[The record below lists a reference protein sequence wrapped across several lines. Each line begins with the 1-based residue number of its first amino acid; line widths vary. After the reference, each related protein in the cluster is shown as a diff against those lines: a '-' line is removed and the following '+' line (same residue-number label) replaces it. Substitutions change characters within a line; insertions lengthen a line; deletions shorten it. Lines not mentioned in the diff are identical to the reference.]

1 MGDKAQAVPAPGH
14 GFGTLPVYFAA
25 ISTILGAVMFL
36 RFGYAVAHVG
46 LAGAVGIILLGH
58 LVTVPTALA
67 IAEIATNRRVEGGGE
82 YFIVSRSFGTTI
94 GGVIGLSLYL
104 SQAISVA
111 FYMLAFAEAFT
122 PLAPWFTATFDR
134 AFDTR
139 FVSLPAAAILLAAV
153 WFKGAG
159 GGVKLLYAVV
169 AILAA
174 SLAAFFLGKPVD
186 GFDAQGA
193 SLTGRL
199 ADGDPFFVVFAIC
212 FPAFTG
218 MTAGV
223 GLSGDLANPRRAIPA
238 GTLAATATGM
248 VVYLALVAKL
258 AWSAPVEDLAGDQ
271 LVMSRIALWGPL
283 IPIGLGAATLSS
295 ALGSV
300 LVAPRT
306 LQALGADRNVPLRA
320 ANRWL
325 ARGAGEA
332 NEPRNATV
340 VTAAL
345 ALVIIALG
353 NVDFVARIISM
364 FFMVTYGSLCAIS
377 FLEHFAA
384 RPSYRPGF
392 RSRWY
397 VSLFGALICLFMM
410 FQMDPLYALLA
421 LALLVA
427 LYQVIRRQKGGAA
440 DDIAA
445 MFEGVMTQATRHL
458 NVQLQS
464 RRRDSG
470 RAEWRPS
477 IIMVNDRTF
486 ERRAPLNLMRWL
498 SHRHGF
504 GMYLH
509 YIHGVLDARTGAEAQ
524 GVRQRLVEMARLQN
538 SAVYMDTIVS
548 PSLKTALA
556 QSLQVP
562 GVSGLHNNC
571 VMFEFSVHDGP
582 EALTEVVDNCL
593 FVADTGMTQLV
604 LRHGDLHFGERRN
617 VHVWLTWNDAENA
630 NVMILL
636 GYILAGHAD
645 WKDAAIRVYLA
656 YPRESVRERRAE
668 IKSLIAEGR
677 MPVSEMNIRYM
688 PVDDVE
694 SFREAVARYSAKA
707 DLTIVGYDLQGLRER
722 REDLF
727 RKHPDLGDVLFVH
740 SPRAINIR

>member
-1 MGDKAQAVPAPGH
+1 MAEKVQPIPTPGH

-25 ISTILGAVMFL
+25 VSTILGAVMFL
-36 RFGYAVAHVG
+36 RFGYAVANVG
-46 LAGAVGIILLGH
+46 LIGTIGIIALGH
-58 LVTVPTALA
+58 LVTIPTALA

-122 PLAPWFTATFDR
+122 PLAPWFNETFNR
-134 AFDTR
+134 GFDTR
-139 FVSLPAAAILLAAV
+139 FVSLPAAAILLTAV
-153 WFKGAG
+153 WYKGAG

-169 AILAA
+169 AVLAA
-174 SLAAFFLGKPVD
+174 SLVAFFMGKPVD
-186 GFDAQGA
+186 GFEAQGA

-199 ADGDPFFVVFAIC
+199 ANGDSFFVVFAIC

-223 GLSGDLANPRRAIPA
+223 GLSGDLRNPRRAIPA

-248 VVYLALVAKL
+248 AVYLALVIKL
-258 AWSAPVEDLAGDQ
+258 AWSAPIDDLASDQ
-271 LVMSRIALWGPL
+271 LIMSRIAAWGPL
-283 IPIGLGAATLSS
+283 ILIGLGAATLSS

-325 ARGAGEA
+325 ARGTGNA
-332 NEPRNATV
+332 NEPRNATL

-345 ALVIIALG
+345 AMAIIALG

-397 VSLFGALICLFMM
+397 ISLFGALICLFMM

-421 LALLVA
+421 LALLVG
-427 LYQVIRRQKGGAA
+427 LYQMIRWQKGGAS

-445 MFEGVMTQATRHL
+445 MFEGVMTQTTRYL
-458 NVQLQS
+458 TVKLQL
-464 RRRDSG
+464 RRRITG
-470 RAEWRPS
+470 NAEWRPS
-477 IIMVNDRTF
+477 IIMVNSRTF

-498 SHRHGF
+498 AHRHGF

-509 YIHGVLDARTGAEAQ
+509 YIQGALDSRTYTEGQEVQ
-524 GVRQRLVEMARLQN
+524 RQLVEMARLQR
-538 SAVYMDTIVS
+538 SAVYMGTIVS
-548 PSLKTALA
+548 PSLTTALA

-562 GVSGLHNNC
+562 GVSGMHNNC
-571 VMFEFSVHDGP
+571 VMFEFSVHD
-582 EALTEVVDNCL
+582 EQHVLTEVVDNCL
-593 FVADTGMTQLV
+593 FVADTGMSQIV
-604 LRHGDLHFGERRN
+604 LRHGDLHFGERKH
-617 VHVWLTWNDAENA
+617 VHVWLTWNDTENA

-636 GYILAGHAD
+636 GYILAGHSD
-645 WKDAAIRVYLA
+645 WKDVSIRVYLA
-656 YPRESVRERRAE
+656 YPRDNVRERRAE
-668 IKSLIAEGR
+668 IKALIAEGR
-677 MPVSEMNIRYM
+677 MPVSEVNIHYM
-688 PVDDVE
+688 PVNDVE
-694 SFREAVARYSAKA
+694 SFREAVARYSSTA
-707 DLTIVGYDLQGLRER
+707 DLTILGYDMQGLRER

-727 RKHPDLGDVLFVH
+727 RKHSRLGDVLFVH
-740 SPRAINIR
+740 SPLGINIR

>member
-1 MGDKAQAVPAPGH
+1 MAEKAQPVPARGH

-25 ISTILGAVMFL
+25 VSTILGAVMFL
-36 RFGYAVAHVG
+36 RFGYAVANVG
-46 LAGAVGIILLGH
+46 LTGAIGIILLGH
-58 LVTVPTALA
+58 LVTIPTALA

-122 PLAPWFTATFDR
+122 PLAPWFSATFDR

-139 FVSLPAAAILLAAV
+139 IVSLPAAAILLATV

-174 SLAAFFLGKPVD
+174 SLVAFFLGRPVD

-193 SLTGRL
+193 SLTARL
-199 ADGDPFFVVFAIC
+199 ADGDSFFVVFAIC

-223 GLSGDLANPRRAIPA
+223 GLSGDLHNPRRSIPA

-248 VVYLALVAKL
+248 AVYLALVVKL
-258 AWSAPVEDLAGDQ
+258 AWSAPVADLAGDQ
-271 LVMSRIALWGPL
+271 LIMSRIAAWGPL
-283 IPIGLGAATLSS
+283 ILIGLGAATLSS

-325 ARGAGEA
+325 AHGTGNA
-332 NEPRNATV
+332 NEPRNATL

-397 VSLFGALICLFMM
+397 ISLFGALICLFMM

-421 LALLVA
+421 LALLVG
-427 LYQVIRRQKGGAA
+427 LYQVIRRQKGGAS

-458 NVQLQS
+458 NVRLQT
-464 RRRDSG
+464 RHQARG
-470 RAEWRPS
+470 NAEWRPS
-477 IIMVNDRTF
+477 VIMVNSRTF

-498 SHRHGF
+498 AHRQGF

-509 YIHGVLDARTGAEAQ
+509 HIQGSLDAKTHAE
-524 GVRQRLVEMARLQN
+524 GDEVRRRLVEMARLQG
-538 SAVYMDTIVS
+538 SAVFMDTIIS

-571 VMFEFSVHDGP
+571 VLFEFSIHDDEGV
-582 EALTEVVDNCL
+582 LTEVVENCL
-593 FVADTGMTQLV
+593 FVADTGMSQLV
-604 LRHGDLHFGERRN
+604 LRHGDIHFGERKN

-656 YPRESVRERRAE
+656 YPRETVRERRAE
-668 IKSLIAEGR
+668 IKLLIAEGR
-677 MPVSEMNIRYM
+677 MPVSEMNIRFM
-688 PVDDVE
+688 PVDDLE
-694 SFREAVARYSAKA
+694 SFRDAVARYSAKA
-707 DLTIVGYDLQGLRER
+707 DLTIIGYDMQGLRER
-722 REDLF
+722 REELF
-727 RKHPDLGDVLFVH
+727 RKHPALGDVLFVH
-740 SPRAINIR
+740 APKGINIR